1 MVSPPP
7 LIFGYSHHIKQM
19 SLRLLLNAIEAIART
34 EPPAGGHRIVVETA
48 LSNDSDGRD
57 WVHIA
62 ISDTGGG
69 IAPADLTRIFDP
81 GYTTKVENGTVR
93 GLGMGLY
100 VSHGLAQT
108 LGGTI
113 DVASELGQGSR
124 FTIRLPAE
132 AAKESA
138 VASDE

>member
-1 MVSPPP
+1 
-7 LIFGYSHHIKQM
+7 
-19 SLRLLLNAIEAIART
+19 
-34 EPPAGGHRIVVETA
+34 
-48 LSNDSDGRD
+48 
-57 WVHIA
+57 VHIA

-100 VSHGLAQT
+100 VSYGLAQT
-108 LGGTI
+108 HGGTI
-113 DVASELGQGSR
+113 DVESKLGQGSR
-124 FTIRLPAE
+124 FTVRLPAE
-132 AAKESA
+132 TGKEST